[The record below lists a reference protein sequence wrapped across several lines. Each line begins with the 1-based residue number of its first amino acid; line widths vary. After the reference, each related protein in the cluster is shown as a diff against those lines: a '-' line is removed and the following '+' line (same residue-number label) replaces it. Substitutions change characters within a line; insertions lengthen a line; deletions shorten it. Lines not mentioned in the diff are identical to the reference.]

1 VKAQDGGIS
10 APQPFLRERL
20 RGLAMG
26 PLEIAMVAVFCAMAG
41 LAVATQVVADAFAY
55 HENLGPALYSRAA
68 FSPKEAWA
76 GVAFATALGALAA
89 WRNRAVASLV
99 PALALAAVCI
109 AAARGPLYMP
119 TEFVRWIHDYEDVD
133 AVRPVLARGWV
144 GFAVGSLGAAAAV
157 AVVLHGAR
165 RKGVSVSHGSAAWG
179 SGDQFAITRKELRAL
194 RRARRLKQ
202 PFSLTGLVVG
212 RLRDGRLAI
221 YRGEGHLLT
230 AAATRTGKGVGV
242 VVPNVLLYAGGM
254 VVTDIKGT
262 NFFITHAKR
271 HALGQQVVVLDPFL
285 ETVNI
290 SGVRGTESK
299 PFLYSC
305 NPLDIIRTDREDALD
320 EARMLASM
328 LIQDEEGPNRH
339 FSDEAKAFCTGLILH
354 VCYLF
359 AHEPRRRTLPAMRK
373 MVAQDEDGFAGLIK
387 EMSESRYRFVKEAVS
402 ELKQKEA
409 KELSGTL
416 STFHR
421 NTRFL
426 SSPGMERVLGWSDK
440 SFDPLTIKSGDVTLY
455 IVIPPNRLTDYQAW
469 VRLMI
474 GCIAS
479 AMARSEIRRPDL
491 AVQGMFD
498 EFGQL
503 GTLEPIERAVTL
515 LTEYGFR
522 IWMIM
527 QDFNQL
533 KKSFP
538 KSHDTLLG
546 ATEIRTMFGTG
557 DATTAELVSKY
568 VGKTTIF
575 AESGNLGQNRGPR
588 KGGSGSL
595 SHSSGEST
603 SEKGRELLQLDEVLR
618 LGEDQLIV
626 LPRGS
631 NPLMLQKI
639 KYYAAPELARDEY
652 GENPLRSAA

>member
-1 VKAQDGGIS
+1 MTKQEGAIT
-10 APQPFLRERL
+10 APQAFLRFRQ
-20 RGLAMG
+20 RGLGLGA
-26 PLEIAMVAVFCAMAG
+26 LEVLMLVAFCAFAG
-41 LAVATQVVADAFAY
+41 LGVATQVVADAYGY
-55 HENLGPALYSRAA
+55 HPNLGPALYGSDA
-68 FSPKEAWA
+68 FTPAEAWA
-76 GVAFATALGALAA
+76 GLAFAIGFAALAA
-89 WRNRAVASLV
+89 WRRRGAPPLVAAS
-99 PALALAAVCI
+99 ALAAVCL

-119 TEFVRWIHDYEDVD
+119 TEFVRWLHDYRHVE
-133 AVRPVLARGWV
+133 AAQPVLSRGWV
-144 GFAVGSLGAAAAV
+144 GFLIGAVSAGAASAM
-157 AVVLHGAR
+157 VLHGAR
-165 RKGVSVSHGSAAWG
+165 RKAVSVSHGSAAWG
-179 SGDQFAITRKELRAL
+179 SGEELAITRRELRVL
-194 RRARRLKQ
+194 RRARRAKK
-202 PFSLTGLVVG
+202 PFSLEGLVVG
-212 RLRDGRLAI
+212 RLNDGRLAV

-242 VVPNVLLYAGGM
+242 VVPNALLYAGGM
-254 VVTDIKGT
+254 VVTDIKGA
-262 NFFITHAKR
+262 NFFMTHRKR
-271 HALGQQVVVLDPFL
+271 LALGQEVVVLDPFL

-290 SGVRGTESK
+290 AGVSAGASK
-299 PFLYSC
+299 PFRYTC

-354 VCYLF
+354 VCFLF
-359 AHEPRRRTLPAMRK
+359 AHEPHRRTLLEMRK
-373 MVAQDEDGFAGLIK
+373 MVAQNEDGFAELIK
-387 EMSESRYRFVKEAVS
+387 EMSESRYRFVREAVS

-426 SSPGMERVLGWSDK
+426 SSPAMERVLGHSDQA
-440 SFDPLTIKSGDVTLY
+440 FDCLTIKSGTVTLY
-455 IVIPPNRLTDYQAW
+455 IVIPPNRLTDYQPW

-479 AMARSEIRRPDL
+479 AMARSDITRPRL
-491 AVQGMFD
+491 AVQAMFD
-498 EFGQL
+498 EFGQF

-522 IWMIM
+522 VWMIL

-533 KKSFP
+533 KKCFP

-568 VGKTTIF
+568 AGKTTVF
-575 AESGNLGQNRGPR
+575 AESGNLGVNRGPR
-588 KGGSGSL
+588 KGGGGGL

-603 SEKGRELLQLDEVLR
+603 SEKGRELVQLDEVLR
-618 LGEDQLIV
+618 LGKDQQIV
-626 LPRGS
+626 LPRGGS
-631 NPLMLQKI
+631 PLLIWKV
-639 KYYAAPELARDEY
+639 KHFTAPELAGDY
-652 GENPLRSAA
+652 GENPLRPVA